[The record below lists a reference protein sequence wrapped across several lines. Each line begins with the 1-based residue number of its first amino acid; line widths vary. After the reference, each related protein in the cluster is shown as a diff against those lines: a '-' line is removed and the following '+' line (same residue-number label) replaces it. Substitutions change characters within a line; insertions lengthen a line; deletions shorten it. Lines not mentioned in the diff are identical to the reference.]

1 MTSTSQPTGFAAY
14 FAATPSTSS
23 APLIHGLTSPP
34 RTDSPSDSKAESS
47 KISVDESPVPQG
59 HGASTP
65 VETPPTHTST
75 AKKVVDISSYTKR
88 AWRLVHDPELHPKG
102 SVGRSKPKEIRQS
115 GQGVLSL
122 TNFFKLDTGDI
133 SL

>member
-34 RTDSPSDSKAESS
+34 RTDSPSDSKVESS
-47 KISVDESPVPQG
+47 KVSVDESPAPLG
-59 HGASTP
+59 YGASTP
-65 VETPPTHTST
+65 AKTPPSQPTAATT
-75 AKKVVDISSYTKR
+75 AKKVDISSYTKR

-115 GQGVLSL
+115 GQGVYPEFLC
-122 TNFFKLDTGDI
+122 F
-133 SL
+133 